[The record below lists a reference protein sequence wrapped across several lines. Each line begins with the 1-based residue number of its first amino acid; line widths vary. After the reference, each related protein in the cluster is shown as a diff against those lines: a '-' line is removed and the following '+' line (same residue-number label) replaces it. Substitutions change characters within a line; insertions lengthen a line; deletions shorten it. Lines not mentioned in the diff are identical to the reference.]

1 MTASSAAPYRVGVVG
16 SGTMGGGIAEACL
29 RSALDVRVLVST
41 PSRVGAARLR
51 LTEALDRA
59 VAKGRLAPADRD
71 AALGR
76 LAVTADVGE
85 LADREL
91 VVEAVVEDL
100 DVKRRVFK
108 ALDGAV
114 ADPRAVLAST
124 TSSLLVADLAAA
136 TSRPGCVI
144 GTHFF
149 NPVPVMALVEVV
161 TAEATSERAAATAE
175 AFVTAALGK
184 QVVRARDRCGF
195 VVNAL
200 LVPYLMAAARMYED
214 GVASVEDIDRGMT
227 LGCGHPMGPLA
238 LMDLIGVDTIA
249 TVAQSMADNGGPVA
263 EVPAVLTRMA
273 RDGRLGRK
281 SGHGFHRYDP
291 PPREPRGAA

>member
-1 MTASSAAPYRVGVVG
+1 MTVSTLAPYRVGVVG
-16 SGTMGGGIAEACL
+16 CGTMGGGIAEACL
-29 RSALDVRVLVST
+29 RSALDVRVLVSAA
-41 PSRVGAARLR
+41 SRVDAARQR
-51 LTEALDRA
+51 LTGALDRA

-76 LAVTADVGE
+76 LTVTADVGE

-114 ADPRAVLAST
+114 ADPGAVLAST

-136 TSRPGCVI
+136 TGRPGCVV

-161 TAEATSERAAATAE
+161 TVEGTGERAAATVE
-175 AFVTAALGK
+175 AFVTAGLGK

-238 LMDLIGVDTIA
+238 LMDLIGIDTIA

-263 EVPAVLTRMA
+263 EVPALLTRMA

-281 SGHGFHRYDP
+281 TGHGFHRYDP
-291 PPREPRGAA
+291 PPGAPRGAA